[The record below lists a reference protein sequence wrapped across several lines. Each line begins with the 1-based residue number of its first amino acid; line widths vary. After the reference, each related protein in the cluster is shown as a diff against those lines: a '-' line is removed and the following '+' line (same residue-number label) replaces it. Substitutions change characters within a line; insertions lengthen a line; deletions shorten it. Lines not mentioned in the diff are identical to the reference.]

1 MQVSNIT
8 SEVMGEGGQAVDCAR
23 EILGYCDT
31 NGRNC
36 RGEQDQKEAEKHKN
50 KRKRKKKKGKEK
62 KK

>member
-1 MQVSNIT
+1 
-8 SEVMGEGGQAVDCAR
+8 MGEGGQAVDCAR

-50 KRKRKKKKGKEK
+50 KRKRKKKEGKEK